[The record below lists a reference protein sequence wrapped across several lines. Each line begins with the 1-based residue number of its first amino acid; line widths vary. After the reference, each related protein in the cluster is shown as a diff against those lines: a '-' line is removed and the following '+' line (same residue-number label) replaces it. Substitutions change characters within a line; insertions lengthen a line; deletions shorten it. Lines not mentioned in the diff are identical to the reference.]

1 MFAVEITDQ
10 TGRMTPSQVT
20 EFPAATAID
29 AYAHFASKL
38 SFEVD
43 PADVARAMKDG
54 NVDFIL
60 IDSRNKGHY
69 TKSHLPGA
77 VNVPERGIGAEWL
90 AQFPADKLLITYC
103 WGPSCNGSTKA
114 AMKIAALGRPVKE
127 LIGGFQY
134 WVREGLLTEGK
145 RPLDARVA
153 TPAITD
159 LGLFV

>member
-1 MFAVEITDQ
+1 
-10 TGRMTPSQVT
+10 MTPSRVT
-20 EFPAATAID
+20 EFPAATAAD
-29 AYAHFASKL
+29 AYAHFAARL
-38 SFEVD
+38 SFEAD
-43 PADVARAMKDG
+43 PADVSRAMNDG
-54 NVDFIL
+54 NADFLL
-60 IDSRNKGHY
+60 IDSRDKGHY

-77 VNVPERGIGAEWL
+77 VNVPERGITADWV
-90 AQFPADKLLITYC
+90 AQLPAGKLLITYC
-103 WGPSCNGSTKA
+103 WGPSCNGSAKA

-134 WVREGLLTEGK
+134 WVREGLPTEGK